1 MPIWNYFSN
10 YVLWFVFSGIL
21 FLLYVAGQIAFQLLL
36 RERLSKEFSAHLQK
50 DNDFQDFR
58 NSPLQYFCPDFQ
70 INPTPSARRLKTWVP
85 LLMPKLA
92 MGTSF
97 HMHIPLTSGS
107 QNAMCSPGWKM
118 IYGVYINTF
127 KISPGFHKNICSY
140 TQESPAALT
149 V

>member
-1 MPIWNYFSN
+1 MIC
-10 YVLWFVFSGIL
+10 L
-21 FLLYVAGQIAFQLLL
+21 FWHSISSVCCWTDC
-36 RERLSKEFSAHLQK
+36 FSAIIKREIIKRIQRPPPK
-50 DNDFQDFR
+50 GNDFQDFR